1 MNAAQDTTGP
11 SPTDDSTRAAL
22 LVIGG
27 GPAGLAA
34 ATAYRDHGGQGE
46 VVLVSDDDT
55 APYLRPPLSKDYLQG
70 ETAEPD
76 LALAPES
83 DYAEKSITLR
93 LDTMVTAI
101 SADEGRAR
109 LSDGT
114 QIAFDRCVIA
124 TGNAPVTLPVPGADD
139 PRVAYLRSLEQAR
152 RLREEAGTA
161 RSAVV
166 VGSGF
171 IGCEAAVTLARRGL
185 EVTVCST
192 EEIPQAQRL
201 GTDAGERIAG
211 WLREEGVRL
220 LGGVEVTAITDG
232 RRVELDE
239 GGPLEADLVL
249 VAAGATPR
257 STLAVAAGIPAE
269 QGRVL
274 VDEHMASEVPR
285 VFAAGDVAMAYNTGA
300 GRHLAVEHW
309 GEAEAMGTIAGTT
322 AAGGDASWDS
332 PPGFWTVIGDHTLK
346 YAAWGDGYDRAELV
360 DHGDGAFTV
369 WYSTDGVLVGV
380 ATHDADDDYESG
392 GQAVLRG
399 DRADPAVSAGTG
411 S

>member
-1 MNAAQDTTGP
+1 MPAPVDDT
-11 SPTDDSTRAAL
+11 TRAAL

-27 GPAGLAA
+27 GPAGHSA
-34 ATAYRDHGGQGE
+34 ATAYREHGGQGS
-46 VVLVSDDDT
+46 VLLVSDDDT

-70 ETAEPD
+70 DTAEAD
-76 LALAPES
+76 LALAAAS

-93 LDTMVTAI
+93 LRTMVTAL
-101 SADEGRAR
+101 SVDDGRAL

-124 TGNAPVTLPVPGADD
+124 TGNAPATLPVPGADD

-152 RLREEAGTA
+152 RLRETAATA
-161 RSAVV
+161 RSVIV

-171 IGCEAAVTLARRGL
+171 IGCEAAATLARRGL

-192 EEIPQAQRL
+192 EELPQADRL

-211 WLREEGVRL
+211 WLRAEGVRFV
-220 LGGVEVTAITDG
+220 GGAEVTAITDG
-232 RRVELDE
+232 RRVEL
-239 GGPLEADLVL
+239 GGADPLEADLVL

-257 STLAVAAGIPAE
+257 TTIAVAAGVPTE
-269 QGRVL
+269 RGRVL
-274 VDEHMASEVPR
+274 VDEHMASELPR
-285 VFAAGDVAMAYNTGA
+285 LLAAGDVAMARNTGA

-309 GEAEAMGTIAGTT
+309 GEAEAMGAIAGTT
-322 AAGGDASWDS
+322 AAGGEASWDS

-346 YAAWGDGYDRAELV
+346 YAAWGDGFDRAEFV

-369 WYSTDGVLVGV
+369 WYLSDDVVVGV
-380 ATHDADDDYESG
+380 ATHLADDDYERG
-392 GQAVLRG
+392 GRAVLRG
-399 DRADPAVSAGTG
+399 DRRNAPAGTG
-411 S
+411 PDRAHR